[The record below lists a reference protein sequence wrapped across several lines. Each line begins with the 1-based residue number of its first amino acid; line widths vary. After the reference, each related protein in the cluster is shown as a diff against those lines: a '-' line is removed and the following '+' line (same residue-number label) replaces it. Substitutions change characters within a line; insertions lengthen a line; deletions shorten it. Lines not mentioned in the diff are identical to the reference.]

1 MARILQDQSVPRE
14 QILGVG
20 RVIIGIIVTSILIN
34 LVFVT
39 YGFCIEAKKKM
50 RTRAFNNFMKSDK
63 TKELLSNIKE

>member
-50 RTRAFNNFMKSDK
+50 RRRAFKNFMKSDK
-63 TKELLSNIKE
+63 TKELLANVKE